1 MTVLLHFKA
10 SPAEFDYAELSI
22 NTDGETLPREV
33 LESID
38 GVDGVLHL
46 GKQLTRL
53 MVKGASIMRVPA
65 RIVMSYDAQAVNH
78 GITEIKFN
86 GKQVYR
92 SVDASSGVLRLIYE
106 RPQQP
111 IAVAV

>member
-1 MTVLLHFKA
+1 MLLHFKA

-22 NTDGETLPREV
+22 NTNDETLPKGV
-33 LESID
+33 LESIH

-53 MVKGASIMRVPA
+53 MVDGAHVRQVSA
-65 RIVMSYDAQAVNH
+65 QIVELYDSRD
-78 GITEIKFN
+78 ITDIRFN
-86 GKQVYR
+86 GKRVYR
-92 SVDASSGVLRLIYE
+92 SVDASSGVLRLTSE

-111 IAVAV
+111 IAVVV